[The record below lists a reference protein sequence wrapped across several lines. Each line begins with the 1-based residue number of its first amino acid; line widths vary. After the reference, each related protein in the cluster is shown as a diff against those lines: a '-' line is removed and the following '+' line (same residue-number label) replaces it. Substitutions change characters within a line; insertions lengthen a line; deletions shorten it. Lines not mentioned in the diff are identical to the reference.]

1 MTVGFGILGSGF
13 MAHTYAQSLARHVPD
28 GHLVAVACGTRAP
41 SLAEEY
47 GVAVSPTAEALL
59 ARDDIEA
66 VIIATPHSTH
76 LPLTRSAAAA
86 GRHVYIEKP
95 MAVTLA
101 DCDAMIK
108 ACREAGVLLN
118 VNNVTRHRESPST
131 AKRLLDDGAIG
142 ELRMIRVLS
151 SVVGYLPDDHGW
163 AKDPGEGGAWLDMG
177 VHLFDALR
185 WFTGSEVDTVF
196 ARIADFG
203 GVEHLRRSGM
213 AELVMRNGVIAQV
226 LISHEMPEPG
236 LGSQSQWTLIGSSG
250 IIDSDSYGKVR
261 LGRGDGWQEVF
272 EMPSFA
278 LNADV
283 YSPVRLAAFA
293 AQTQAFAQAVQ
304 AGTSAAGSPAL
315 TGADGRAAV
324 EIVEAAARSS
334 ASGEAI
340 KLPIAA
346 A

>member
-28 GHLVAVACGTRAP
+28 GRLVAVACGSRAP
-41 SLAEEY
+41 GLAEEY
-47 GVAVSPTAEALL
+47 GVAFAPTAEALL
-59 ARDDIEA
+59 ALDDIDA

-76 LPLTRSAAAA
+76 LPLTRAAAAA

-101 DCDAMIK
+101 DCDAMIE
-108 ACREAGVLLN
+108 ACREASVLLN
-118 VNNVTRHRESPST
+118 VNNVTRHRESPGT
-131 AKRLLDDGAIG
+131 AKRLLDEGAIG

-177 VHLFDALR
+177 VHMFDALR
-185 WFTGSEVDTVF
+185 WFTGSEVETVF

-203 GVEHLRRSGM
+203 GLEHLRRSGM
-213 AELVMRNGVIAQV
+213 AEIVMRNGVMAQV

-236 LGSQSQWTLIGSSG
+236 LGSQSQWTLIGSDG
-250 IIDSDSYGKVR
+250 IIDCDSYGKVR
-261 LGRGDGWQEVF
+261 LGRGEGWEQVF

-304 AGTSAAGSPAL
+304 AGTAASTSPAM

-324 EIVEAAARSS
+324 EVVEAAARSS
-334 ASGEAI
+334 ASGKSI
-340 KLPIAA
+340 RLSIAA